1 MPMIFRMSALAVVQA
16 GSLGCFLRCSNL
28 ALAKIPSVI
37 WLVHVALSIGISRPA
52 PALPRGSITGARLRR
67 IEAVEDILGRMG
79 FRMLRVRDHGKL
91 ARIEVGA
98 DEIALASSPDMR
110 RKIMSACISNGYVY
124 ACVDLAGY
132 RTGSMNEALPEA
144 VIRQLMEGTDSV
156 PAAEDTSG
164 SAKSMSCCC

>member
-1 MPMIFRMSALAVVQA
+1 M
-16 GSLGCFLRCSNL
+16 
-28 ALAKIPSVI
+28 
-37 WLVHVALSIGISRPA
+37 
-52 PALPRGSITGARLRR
+52 
-67 IEAVEDILGRMG
+67 
-79 FRMLRVRDHGKL
+79 
-91 ARIEVGA
+91 GA